1 NIVKQ
6 YVHVPGN
13 PHSLSQNFLTC
24 LAITNDKQLL
34 VASLK
39 GINIYNPIKDNF
51 ERISDQVSNTGSKLL
66 NSNFINCITVE
77 GKHIW
82 VGTESGG

>member
-1 NIVKQ
+1 MKYGSPPTKVCTDIIKTKGIVKQ
-6 YVHVPGN
+6 YMHTPDN

-39 GINIYNPIKDNF
+39 GINIYNPIKGQF
-51 ERISDQVSNTGSKLL
+51 
-66 NSNFINCITVE
+66 
-77 GKHIW
+77 
-82 VGTESGG
+82 